1 MILKINPDNPQPRL
15 IRKVAEVLQGGGVI
29 AYPTDTIY
37 ALGCDLY
44 QKEAHQRIRHL
55 KKHLK
60 TKRLSIICA
69 DFKDISK
76 YAHIPNYAYRIMKKL
91 IPGPY
96 TFILQATK
104 LVPKIMLTKQKSI
117 GIRVPDHK
125 IPLAFI
131 RELEHP
137 IITTSITK
145 PDESLYNHPEE
156 IDQLFG
162 KSLNLVVDGGLII
175 AEHSSIID
183 FTGDQPM
190 VLRKGKGDVSLF
202 EEA

>member
-1 MILKINPDNPQPRL
+1 
-15 IRKVAEVLQGGGVI
+15 
-29 AYPTDTIY
+29 
-37 ALGCDLY
+37 
-44 QKEAHQRIRHL
+44 
-55 KKHLK
+55 
-60 TKRLSIICA
+60 
-69 DFKDISK
+69 
-76 YAHIPNYAYRIMKKL
+76 MKKL
-91 IPGPY
+91 IPGSY
-96 TFILQATK
+96 TFVLQATK
-104 LVPKIMLTKQKSI
+104 LVPKIMLTNQKSI

-125 IPLAFI
+125 IPLAFV

-156 IDQLFG
+156 IDRLFG

-183 FTGDQPM
+183 FTGDQPV

-202 EEA
+202 EEE